1 LAPRLEPGPA
11 HDRRDRNPVQA
22 RAFHR
27 WPATGRS
34 PAFRKSDRA
43 PMDPIRIILAVLLP
57 PLGMLG
63 VGFGR
68 NILLVAYVPGIVDA
82 VRIIA
87 RR

>member
-1 LAPRLEPGPA
+1 LAPRPEPRPA
-11 HDRRDRNPVQA
+11 LDRRDRNPAQV

-27 WPATGRS
+27 WPAAGRS

-43 PMDPIRIILAVLLP
+43 PMDPIRIILAVPLP

-63 VGFGR
+63 VGFGL
-68 NILLVAYVPGIVDA
+68 NILLLGYVPGSVDA